1 MAMPI
6 VYSQR
11 SDINRG
17 IDKQYIF
24 FCTYIVDTKLTM
36 KASSWNKIRDKPKGH
51 LYDIAGLLGICHHM
65 KLLDARGIKSER
77 MSKDE

>member
-1 MAMPI
+1 MPI

-36 KASSWNKIRDKPKGH
+36 KASSRNKIRDKPKGR
-51 LYDIAGLLGICHHM
+51 LCYRRLLGICHHM